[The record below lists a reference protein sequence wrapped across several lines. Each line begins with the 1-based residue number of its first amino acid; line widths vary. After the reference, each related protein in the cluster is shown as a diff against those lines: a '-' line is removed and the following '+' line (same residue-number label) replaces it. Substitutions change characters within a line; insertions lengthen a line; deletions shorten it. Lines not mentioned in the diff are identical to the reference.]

1 MENTML
7 PEVVLNFLNDA
18 AAQARVE
25 LPDRDSSLFQS
36 GVLDSFSLVDFVT
49 LLEAECSIKIDDT
62 DLRPQN
68 FDTIAKVERFVER
81 AKAAA

>member
-1 MENTML
+1 ML
-7 PEVVLNFLNDA
+7 PAGVLNFLNDA
-18 AAQARVE
+18 AVEARVE

-49 LLEAECSIKIDDT
+49 LLESECNIRIDDS
-62 DLRPQN
+62 DLRPEN
-68 FDTIAKVERFVER
+68 FDTIAKVEAFVAR